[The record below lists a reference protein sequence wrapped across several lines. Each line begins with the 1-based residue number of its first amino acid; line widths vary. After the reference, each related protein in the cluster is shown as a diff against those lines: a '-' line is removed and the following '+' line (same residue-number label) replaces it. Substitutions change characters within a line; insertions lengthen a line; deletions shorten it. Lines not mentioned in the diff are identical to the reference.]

1 MRLAGLA
8 CLTFVVACG
17 SSKGAPAPPAAP
29 APVAREG
36 DVTMDDGVKI
46 HYRAIGDAGPPVV
59 IPITVFMSPHFDGL
73 ADDHRV
79 VYYDP
84 RGRGASDTGDLAA
97 LSLSRNIADLE
108 ALRAELGFEQ
118 IALIGMSGLGMEMAA
133 YALEHPTRVSH
144 LVQLAP
150 VPPRQS
156 PHMDGRW
163 DGMMKR
169 IDPAAMK
176 AYEEAIAAGAPA
188 AEQCEL
194 FNKALGP
201 SFSVRPERIDVIAI
215 CKHPNEHPD
224 HQSKVW
230 EAFGP
235 SIMELDFRPRV
246 AELTMPRLVIW
257 GERELIPLEGVK
269 EWILEGQPVE
279 LLTVPDADH
288 VPHIDRPDIVLP
300 AIETFLSR

>member
-1 MRLAGLA
+1 MRWLLILL
-8 CLTFVVACG
+8 LTVPACG
-17 SSKGAPAPPAAP
+17 SSKGAPGSPPAA
-29 APVAREG
+29 APTAREG
-36 DVTMDDGVKI
+36 TVTMDDGVTI
-46 HYRAIGDAGPPVV
+46 HYRAIGDQGPAVV

-118 IALIGMSGLGMEMAA
+118 MALIGMSGLGMEMAA

-194 FNKALGP
+194 FNRALAP
-201 SFSVRPERIDVIAI
+201 SYSAQPDRIDIAAI
-215 CKHPNEHPD
+215 CRHPNEHPD
-224 HQSKVW
+224 HQGKVW

-235 SIMELDFRPRV
+235 SILELDFRPRV

-257 GERELIPLEGVK
+257 GERDLIPLEGVE
-269 EWILEGQPVE
+269 EWIVEGAPVE
-279 LLTVPDADH
+279 LLTVPGADH
-288 VPHIDRPDIVLP
+288 VPHIDRPDVVLP